1 MEWVDTIRSK
11 LREMRILSPR
21 ENLYTRMPEARLPL
35 APTRDP
41 NSPLPPP
48 PAGPTAVVPG
58 VEPVRS
64 EGSGKYHFVSAVE
77 VNVALNNKWHCDY
90 VLVQVVVPMELVQ

>member
-11 LREMRILSPR
+11 LREMRILSPK

-48 PAGPTAVVPG
+48 PAGPSVVVPG
-58 VEPVRS
+58 VEPVHS
-64 EGSGKYHFVSAVE
+64 ESSGKEGCSLFLSLPSLFNDIVSAVE
-77 VNVALNNKWHCDY
+77 VI
-90 VLVQVVVPMELVQ
+90 

>member
-1 MEWVDTIRSK
+1 MPAVSHTASENGGICRELMMEWVDTIRTK
-11 LREMRILSPR
+11 LREMRILSPK

-58 VEPVRS
+58 VEPVHS
-64 EGSGKYHFVSAVE
+64 EGSGKLS
-77 VNVALNNKWHCDY
+77 LI
-90 VLVQVVVPMELVQ
+90 

>member
-1 MEWVDTIRSK
+1 MMEWVETIRSK

-21 ENLYTRMPEARLPL
+21 ENLYTRLPEARLPL

-48 PAGPTAVVPG
+48 PAGPSVIVPG
-58 VEPVRS
+58 VEHVHS
-64 EGSGKYHFVSAVE
+64 ESSGKVTCCSLLF
-77 VNVALNNKWHCDY
+77 LLD
-90 VLVQVVVPMELVQ
+90 

>member
-1 MEWVDTIRSK
+1 MEWVDTIRTK

-48 PAGPTAVVPG
+48 PAGPSVVVPG
-58 VEPVRS
+58 VERVHS
-64 EGSGKYHFVSAVE
+64 ESSGEESFCIKFEVISHRMGSYQGS
-77 VNVALNNKWHCDY
+77 
-90 VLVQVVVPMELVQ
+90 

>member
-1 MEWVDTIRSK
+1 MMEWVDTIRSK
-11 LREMRILSPR
+11 LREMRILSPK

-48 PAGPTAVVPG
+48 PAGPLVVVPG
-58 VEPVRS
+58 VEPIHS
-64 EGSGKYHFVSAVE
+64 ESSGE
-77 VNVALNNKWHCDY
+77 EALFS
-90 VLVQVVVPMELVQ
+90 VLVFTTLVYLMILHQQ

>member
-1 MEWVDTIRSK
+1 MMEWVDTIRTK
-11 LREMRILSPR
+11 LREMRILSPK

-58 VEPVRS
+58 VEPVHS
-64 EGSGKYHFVSAVE
+64 ESSGK
-77 VNVALNNKWHCDY
+77 LW
-90 VLVQVVVPMELVQ
+90 LI